1 MLEVEREIKI
11 KGFEAKIEQMRGI
24 EIKKREIEG
33 KEDGRERQ

>member
-11 KGFEAKIEQMRGI
+11 KGFGTKREQMRGI

-33 KEDGRERQ
+33 EDDGRERQ